1 MKHSTFWSILT
12 KLRTFPALFCDH
24 RLIATHV
31 EQQNKKKWRN
41 EKKPIPENEQ
51 PRPNPKK
58 VSGTSVPSKYLQEGA
73 ETLKQT
79 QFPKKTYKSY
89 RESLK
94 VFVKYL
100 SVHFMLSV
108 SSQAKKQHVLSG
120 GTWTDNELHSAPSR
134 WHFFL
139 PAKNWREWFLLRSE
153 ILAFR
158 MSERG
163 KKVIPYKNRCW
174 VELSKATAATKKI
187 EFRSE
192 AQTKETQQK
201 IEETKREKN
210 LMRKKTKCSSER
222 RLCFQFWA
230 ATGSVSGWYDQNGL
244 VQQGTRL
251 SKFCIG

>member
-1 MKHSTFWSILT
+1 MT
-12 KLRTFPALFCDH
+12 KREKADTGKRT
-24 RLIATHV
+24 TKT
-31 EQQNKKKWRN
+31 E
-41 EKKPIPENEQ
+41 
-51 PRPNPKK
+51 PKK
-58 VSGTSVPSKYLQEGA
+58 SFGDFSAEQVFTGRCRNTETDSVPE
-73 ETLKQT
+73 
-79 QFPKKTYKSY
+79 KTYISY

-120 GTWTDNELHSAPSR
+120 GTWTDNVLHSAPSR

-174 VELSKATAATKKI
+174 VELSKATAATKKLNLGLKLKP
-187 EFRSE
+187 R
-192 AQTKETQQK
+192 KLNKKLKKPRGKK
-201 IEETKREKN
+201 IWCGKKQNAHLKGGFAFSFGRQLDLYLDDTTRTDWFSRELGSASFVLAKN
-210 LMRKKTKCSSER
+210 
-222 RLCFQFWA
+222 
-230 ATGSVSGWYDQNGL
+230 
-244 VQQGTRL
+244 
-251 SKFCIG
+251 